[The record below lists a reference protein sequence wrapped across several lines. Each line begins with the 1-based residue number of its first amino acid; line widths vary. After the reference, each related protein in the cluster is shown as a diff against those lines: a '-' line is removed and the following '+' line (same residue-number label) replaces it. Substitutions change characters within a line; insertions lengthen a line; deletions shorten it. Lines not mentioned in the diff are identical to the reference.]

1 MKKTFFSS
9 IIALLIGFGLGAG
22 YMYCSGKIKI
32 VSVADLEKTDGLVQS
47 FYSELAQ
54 TATDLEK
61 TNELV
66 LSLSSELVQTIK
78 PQEIAVVDVPYI
90 VDKSEQVIAL
100 RETQDTKAMEI
111 SKWLDDIQNEIQEEP
126 DSEKRE
132 SLLQAYKSQF
142 EAKKT
147 EIAQQYNE
155 KLHEVDQNIT
165 KTITDEAKKRGY
177 KLVLPK
183 GLAIYGGVD
192 ITEDIAKIIK

>member
-9 IIALLIGFGLGAG
+9 IAALLIGFGLGAG

>member
-22 YMYCSGKIKI
+22 YMYCSGKMKI

-66 LSLSSELVQTIK
+66 LSLSSELAQTIK

-90 VDKSEQVIAL
+90 VDKSEQVVAL

-192 ITEDIAKIIK
+192 ITEDIAKIVK

>member
-9 IIALLIGFGLGAG
+9 IVALLIGFGLGAG
-22 YMYCSGKIKI
+22 YMYYGGKIKI

-66 LSLSSELVQTIK
+66 LSLSSELAQTIK
-78 PQEIAVVDVPYI
+78 PHEIAVVDVPYI
-90 VDKSEQVIAL
+90 VDKSEQVRAL
-100 RETQDTKAMEI
+100 REAQATEAMEI
-111 SKWLDDIQNEIQEEP
+111 SKWLDDIQNEIQEET

-132 SLLQAYKSQF
+132 SLLQDYKSQF

-192 ITEDIAKIIK
+192 ITEDIAKIVK

>member
-22 YMYCSGKIKI
+22 YMYCSSKMKI

-66 LSLSSELVQTIK
+66 LSLSSELAQTIK

-90 VDKSEQVIAL
+90 VDKSEQVVAL

-192 ITEDIAKIIK
+192 ITEDIAKIVK

>member
-54 TATDLEK
+54 NATDLEK

-66 LSLSSELVQTIK
+66 LSLSSELAQTIK
-78 PQEIAVVDVPYI
+78 PQEIAVVDVPYV
-90 VDKSEQVIAL
+90 VDKSEQVRAL
-100 RETQDTKAMEI
+100 KEAQATKAMEI
-111 SKWLDDIQNEIQEEP
+111 SKWLDDIQNEIQNEP

>member
-32 VSVADLEKTDGLVQS
+32 VSVTDLEKTDGLVQS

-61 TNELV
+61 TNELA
-66 LSLSSELVQTIK
+66 LSLSSELAQTIK

-90 VDKSEQVIAL
+90 VNKSEQVIAL
-100 RETQDTKAMEI
+100 RETQEAKAMEI
-111 SKWLDDIQNEIQEEP
+111 SKWLDDIQNEIQKEP

>member
-9 IIALLIGFGLGAG
+9 VIALLIGFGLGAG
-22 YMYCSGKIKI
+22 YMYYGGKIKI

-66 LSLSSELVQTIK
+66 LSLSSELEQTIK

-177 KLVLPK
+177 KLVLTK

-192 ITEDIAKIIK
+192 ITEDIAKIVK

>member
-9 IIALLIGFGLGAG
+9 IVALLIGFGLGAG
-22 YMYCSGKIKI
+22 YMYYGGKIKI

-66 LSLSSELVQTIK
+66 LSLSSELEQTIK

-90 VDKSEQVIAL
+90 VDKSEQVRAL
-100 RETQDTKAMEI
+100 REAQATEAMEI
-111 SKWLDDIQNEIQEEP
+111 SKWLDDIQNEIQEET

-132 SLLQAYKSQF
+132 SLLQDYKSQF

-192 ITEDIAKIIK
+192 ITEDIAKIVK

>member
-22 YMYCSGKIKI
+22 YMYCSGKMKI

-66 LSLSSELVQTIK
+66 LSLSSELAQTIK

-90 VDKSEQVIAL
+90 VDKSEQVAAL
-100 RETQDTKAMEI
+100 RETQDAKAMEI

-126 DSEKRE
+126 DSEKRK

>member
-22 YMYCSGKIKI
+22 YMYCSGKMKI
-32 VSVADLEKTDGLVQS
+32 VSVADLEKT
-47 FYSELAQ
+47 YSELAQ

-66 LSLSSELVQTIK
+66 QSLSSELAQTIK
-78 PQEIAVVDVPYI
+78 PHEIAVVDVPYI
-90 VDKSEQVIAL
+90 VDKSEQVRAL
-100 RETQDTKAMEI
+100 REAQATEAMEI
-111 SKWLDDIQNEIQEEP
+111 SKWLDDIQNEIQEET
-126 DSEKRE
+126 DSEKKE
-132 SLLQAYKSQF
+132 SLLQDYKSQF

-155 KLHEVDQNIT
+155 KLHEIDQNIT

-192 ITEDIAKIIK
+192 ITEDIAKIVK

>member
-54 TATDLEK
+54 T
-61 TNELV
+61 
-66 LSLSSELVQTIK
+66 IK
-78 PQEIAVVDVPYI
+78 PHEIAVVDVPYI
-90 VDKSEQVIAL
+90 VDKSEQVRAL
-100 RETQDTKAMEI
+100 REAQVTEAMEI
-111 SKWLDDIQNEIQEEP
+111 SKWLDDIQNEIQEET

-132 SLLQAYKSQF
+132 SLLQDYKFQF

-192 ITEDIAKIIK
+192 ITEDIAKIVK

>member
-61 TNELV
+61 TNELA
-66 LSLSSELVQTIK
+66 LSLSSELAQTIK
-78 PQEIAVVDVPYI
+78 SQEIAVVDVPYI

-100 RETQDTKAMEI
+100 RETQEAKAMEI
-111 SKWLDDIQNEIQEEP
+111 SKWLDDIQNEIQKES

>member
-9 IIALLIGFGLGAG
+9 IVALLIGFGLGAG
-22 YMYCSGKIKI
+22 YMYYGGKMKI

-47 FYSELAQ
+47 FYSELAK

-66 LSLSSELVQTIK
+66 LSLSSELAQTIK
-78 PQEIAVVDVPYI
+78 PQEIALVDVPYI

-100 RETQDTKAMEI
+100 RETQNTKAMEI
-111 SKWLDDIQNEIQEEP
+111 SKWLDDIQNEIQKEP

-132 SLLQAYKSQF
+132 SLLRAYKSQF

>member
-22 YMYCSGKIKI
+22 YMYCSGKMKI

-66 LSLSSELVQTIK
+66 LSLSSELAQTIK

-100 RETQDTKAMEI
+100 RETQDAKAMEI

-192 ITEDIAKIIK
+192 ITEDIVKIVR

>member
-9 IIALLIGFGLGAG
+9 IVALLIGFGLGVG
-22 YMYCSGKIKI
+22 YMYCSGKMKI

-47 FYSELAQ
+47 LSSELMQ
-54 TATDLEK
+54 TAADLEK
-61 TNELV
+61 TDELV
-66 LSLSSELVQTIK
+66 LSLSSELAQTIK

-192 ITEDIAKIIK
+192 ITDDIAKIVK

>member
-9 IIALLIGFGLGAG
+9 ILALLAGFGLGAG
-22 YMYCSGKIKI
+22 YMYFSGKMKI

-61 TNELV
+61 TDELV
-66 LSLSSELVQTIK
+66 LSLSSELTQTIK
-78 PQEIAVVDVPYI
+78 PHEIAVVDVPYI
-90 VDKSEQVIAL
+90 VDKSEQVRAL
-100 RETQDTKAMEI
+100 REAQATEAMEI
-111 SKWLDDIQNEIQEEP
+111 SKWLDDIQNDIQEET

-132 SLLQAYKSQF
+132 SLLQDYKSQF

-177 KLVLPK
+177 KLVFPK

-192 ITEDIAKIIK
+192 ITEDIAKIVK

>member
-32 VSVADLEKTDGLVQS
+32 VSVTDLEKTDGLVQS

-66 LSLSSELVQTIK
+66 LSLSSELAQTIK

-90 VDKSEQVIAL
+90 VDKSEQVVAL

-192 ITEDIAKIIK
+192 ITEDIAKIVK

>member
-54 TATDLEK
+54 SATDLEK

-66 LSLSSELVQTIK
+66 LSLSSELAQTIK

>member
-9 IIALLIGFGLGAG
+9 IVALLIGFGLGAG
-22 YMYCSGKIKI
+22 YMYYGGKMKI

-66 LSLSSELVQTIK
+66 LSLSSELAQTIK
-78 PQEIAVVDVPYI
+78 PQEIAVVDVPSV
-90 VDKSEQVIAL
+90 VDKSEQVKAL
-100 RETQDTKAMEI
+100 RETQAIKAMEI

-132 SLLQAYKSQF
+132 NLLQDYKSQF
-142 EAKKT
+142 EAKKA
-147 EIAQQYNE
+147 EIAQQYDE

-192 ITEDIAKIIK
+192 ITEDIAKIVK

>member
-22 YMYCSGKIKI
+22 YMYCSGKMKI

-66 LSLSSELVQTIK
+66 LSLSSELAQTIK

-90 VDKSEQVIAL
+90 VDKSEQVVAL

>member
-9 IIALLIGFGLGAG
+9 VIALLIGFGLGAG
-22 YMYCSGKIKI
+22 YMYYGGKIKI

-66 LSLSSELVQTIK
+66 LSLSSELEQTIK

-192 ITEDIAKIIK
+192 ITEDIAKIVK

>member
-9 IIALLIGFGLGAG
+9 IVALLIGFGLGAG
-22 YMYCSGKIKI
+22 YMYYGGKIKI

-66 LSLSSELVQTIK
+66 LSLSSELAQTIK
-78 PQEIAVVDVPYI
+78 PHEIAVVDVPYI
-90 VDKSEQVIAL
+90 VDKSEQVRAL
-100 RETQDTKAMEI
+100 REAQATEAMEI

-132 SLLQAYKSQF
+132 NLLQDYKSQF
-142 EAKKT
+142 EAKKA
-147 EIAQQYNE
+147 EIAQQYDQ

-177 KLVLPK
+177 KLVFPK

-192 ITEDIAKIIK
+192 ITEDIAKIVK

>member
-9 IIALLIGFGLGAG
+9 IVALLIGFGLGAG
-22 YMYCSGKIKI
+22 YMYYGGKIKI

-66 LSLSSELVQTIK
+66 LSLSSELEQTIK

-192 ITEDIAKIIK
+192 ITEDIAKIVK